1 MLPQVNFNSP
11 LTKQTNK
18 QTEIYTHI
26 HIKIAWINHCFDAF
40 VLLIL
45 IPSETCIL
53 PYSDIYTLIKQS
65 NETIFI
71 IYQSK

>member
-1 MLPQVNFNSP
+1 MLLQVNFNSP
-11 LTKQTNK
+11 LTKQT

-26 HIKIAWINHCFDAF
+26 HIKIAGINHCFVAF
-40 VLLIL
+40 VLLTL

-53 PYSDIYTLIKQS
+53 PYSDIYTLLRQS

-71 IYQSK
+71 KVIQSK